1 MTNSNATI
9 IEEVLIDPLDK
20 VLFSVGNGLSEAQK
34 ALDENSIAT
43 QILID
48 NDEKLSEWGLR
59 ATWYHFPEVYLEL
72 KMSLSMN
79 RKVKAEIDPA
89 TNKIKRVTQLKPI
102 KILAAPLNASYKNNF
117 DYDFSGASTIKA
129 KIVSIPSPVEEASR
143 TTE

>member
-1 MTNSNATI
+1 MTDGDATI

-20 VLFSVGNGLSEAQK
+20 VLFSVGKGLAEAQK

-48 NDEKLSEWGLR
+48 NDEKLSEWGIR
-59 ATWYHFPEVYLEL
+59 ATWYHFPEVDLEL

-79 RKVKAEIDPA
+79 RKVKARIDPA
-89 TNKIKRVTQLKPI
+89 TKKISKVTQLKPI

-129 KIVSIPSPVEEASR
+129 KIVSIPAPIEGTPG